1 MFRTDEKKEK
11 AVVTFLK
18 WLTREDNNIPFCTAS
33 GYLPVTKTAS
43 DVERCISCMKEH
55 NLELDPNVETMLKTA
70 IPQVKEYRLYT
81 TTPFPGAQDARKVID
96 STLPERA
103 RADRQKVLELIS
115 SGMSLETAVSEC
127 NTEEAFE
134 SWCEDTK
141 AQLRNL
147 K

>member
-1 MFRTDEKKEK
+1 M
-11 AVVTFLK
+11 
-18 WLTREDNNIPFCTAS
+18 AS

-70 IPQVKEYRLYT
+70 IPQIKEYELYT
-81 TTPFPGAQDARKVID
+81 TSPFSSAQDARKVID

-103 RADRQKVLELIS
+103 MSDRQKVLELIS
-115 SGMSLETAVSEC
+115 SGMSLEAAVSEC

-141 AQLRNL
+141 EQLIKL

>member
-1 MFRTDEKKEK
+1 M
-11 AVVTFLK
+11 
-18 WLTREDNNIPFCTAS
+18 
-33 GYLPVTKTAS
+33 
-43 DVERCISCMKEH
+43 
-55 NLELDPNVETMLKTA
+55 
-70 IPQVKEYRLYT
+70 
-81 TTPFPGAQDARKVID
+81 ID

>member
-1 MFRTDEKKEK
+1 M
-11 AVVTFLK
+11 
-18 WLTREDNNIPFCTAS
+18 AS

-43 DVERCISCMKEH
+43 DVERCISCMKDH

-103 RADRQKVLELIS
+103 MSDRQKVLELIS
-115 SGMSLETAVSEC
+115 SGMSLEAAVSEC